1 MTARITCPGCKRHL
15 KLAQAITK
23 PRRIQCP
30 RCGSRFKVDAPAAA
44 AEKVP
49 ARALQ
54 EATANGL
61 PANPVVDITQSF
73 DFNGD
78 FELPP
83 EPPSP
88 QEATAVTETEPAAA
102 TTPAAVPTI
111 PVELPPVPAE
121 VPTVGPKL
129 IRKPLLLAG
138 IGAVVLVA
146 AGIAGAIYIYS
157 PRAGEAAAEEPKPT
171 QPTEQPA
178 KAVDAAAKQADLEKR
193 QAEFAR
199 LLIEG
204 NTALAERKFDEALK
218 AYTAAQRLLPEN
230 VEAAK
235 GVAAVKEVLDAQAKA
250 KGDGDKAKAEFA
262 RLLNEGKT
270 ALTEKQYAQA
280 VRAFEMARQLTPGDA
295 DVGKWLEDAR
305 KALAEDQDEKAKLA
319 VYEKHLNIG
328 RAALAA
334 QRYADAIR
342 EFTAAL
348 QVLPGDADAMQLRR
362 QAENRVAQMQN
373 VENNK
378 EAFIKAMQLG
388 QAAGKAGNFQE
399 AVQAFET
406 ALQIF
411 PNDKDAKHAL
421 AVAKQSLAQAQTQAN
436 GLLSQANT
444 ALQFGRVEEANRLF
458 NEVLRVF
465 PNNEAALKGVRAT
478 EQFMGNAGTAQQAY
492 FRYMN
497 QAAAAMQAKRYDEA
511 ARNYAEA
518 LRLFPNDR
526 QAAAGLRDARQYLEG
541 EGKNRPQFE
550 KAMQAALAFYKQGNF
565 REAARSYPEAL
576 TRLPDDV
583 AALNGLRLSRYSL
596 FMLDGEAAMKTQR
609 YVEAVRAFENA
620 LREVPGDPSAS
631 RNLAQARALAQGKK

>member
-30 RCGSRFKVDAPAAA
+30 RCGSRFKVDAPTAT
-44 AEKVP
+44 AEKAP

-54 EATANGL
+54 EATSNGI

-78 FELPP
+78 FEPPP
-83 EPPSP
+83 EPQPS
-88 QEATAVTETEPAAA
+88 EAAAAPETETVAA
-102 TTPAAVPTI
+102 TTPPAEQTSPVETPTVPT
-111 PVELPPVPAE
+111 E

-129 IRKPLLLAG
+129 IRKPVLLAG
-138 IGAVVLVA
+138 IGALVLVA
-146 AGIAGAIYIYS
+146 AGIAGAIYVYA
-157 PRAGEAAAEEPKPT
+157 PRATEIAAEELKPT
-171 QPTEQPA
+171 QPAEQPA
-178 KAVDAAAKQADLEKR
+178 KAVDATAKQAEQEKR
-193 QAEFAR
+193 QAEFSR

-204 NTALAERKFDEALK
+204 NTALAERKFDEALQ

-250 KGDGDKAKAEFA
+250 KDDGDKAKAEFA
-262 RLLNEGKT
+262 RFLNEGKT
-270 ALTEKQYAQA
+270 ALAEKQYAQA

-348 QVLPGDADAMQLRR
+348 QVLPGDADALQLRR

-411 PNDKDAKHAL
+411 PNDKDAKKAL
-421 AVAKQSLAQAQTQAN
+421 AVAKQALAQAQTQAN

-541 EGKNRPQFE
+541 EVKNRPQFE
-550 KAMQAALAFYKQGNF
+550 KAMQAAVTFYKQGNF
-565 REAARSYPEAL
+565 REAARSYQEAL
-576 TRLPDDV
+576 ALVPDDV

-596 FMLDGEAAMKTQR
+596 FMADGEAAMKTQR